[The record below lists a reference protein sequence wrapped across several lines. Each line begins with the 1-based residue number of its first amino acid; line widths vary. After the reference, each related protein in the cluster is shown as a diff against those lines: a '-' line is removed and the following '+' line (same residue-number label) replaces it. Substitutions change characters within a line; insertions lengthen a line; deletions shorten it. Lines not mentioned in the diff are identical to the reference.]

1 MMIKTL
7 RSQKRLSQEQLAE
20 ESRLSLR
27 TIQRVE
33 AGHRVSYSSLRALAN
48 VFDVDVD
55 QLEWELYAMN
65 KSSSEFS
72 ESPLWVRV
80 FLRKKW
86 YSSSRKWS
94 LVFEKVLIAVFAVC
108 FLLAI
113 LPIFDGIK
121 LESSPFLM
129 LDHQLLI
136 ASLSFLMAAYWVSFV
151 IRLSDKYSAWSQWE
165 IPGNST

>member
-1 MMIKTL
+1 MIKIL

-55 QLEWELYAMN
+55 QLEWGLYAMN
-65 KSSSEFS
+65 KSSNEFT

-80 FLRKKW
+80 LIGKPW
-86 YSSSRKWS
+86 HSTSRKWCQIW
-94 LVFEKVLIAVFAVC
+94 EKILIMVFAVC
-108 FLLAI
+108 FLLA
-113 LPIFDGIK
+113 LFPIFDGIK
-121 LESSPFLM
+121 FESSPFLM

-136 ASLSFLMAAYWVSFV
+136 ASLSFLMSAYWLSFIV
-151 IRLSDKYSAWSQWE
+151 RLSDKYSAWIQEE

>member
-1 MMIKTL
+1 MIKIL
-7 RSQKRLSQEQLAE
+7 RSQKKLSQEQLAE

-33 AGHRVSYSSLRALAN
+33 AGHRVSFPSLRSLAN

-55 QLEWELYAMN
+55 ELEWELYAMN
-65 KSSSEFS
+65 KSSNEFT

-80 FLRKKW
+80 LLRKTW
-86 YSSSRKWS
+86 YSTSRKWCEIW
-94 LVFEKVLIAVFAVC
+94 EKALITVFAIC

-136 ASLSFLMAAYWVSFV
+136 ASLSFLMAGYWMSFIV
-151 IRLSDKYSAWSQWE
+151 RLSDKYSAWSQWE
-165 IPGNST
+165 TPSTST